1 MALSETSQ
9 KLQPVAMSDSDGGL
23 SLPSNPGS
31 ASEEEVE
38 QVAVSSQLLPG
49 ESQCCDADCLDRIA
63 SMPEYSRKA
72 DEIRQAI
79 KEELGLEKRNE
90 FQFQVLRTW
99 MAGESSKSQSQR
111 RYQFQDLPICRIAAS
126 DILQC
131 NKGKVTK
138 LTKEIVDGRVSAP
151 RDLRVGGGQVK
162 MTRQESLQVQNAET
176 MWCWVHSFLA
186 EPLAEGVG
194 KVKFDVATKVK
205 ELLKMDPVSG
215 VFNASSLEPRHVHP
229 NVTLSELL
237 LGCSPNFFFFAN
249 WFQRLCLDSCFVL
262 DPMDIDF
269 EFACRLFIQAGRCQ
283 ELPLSLAATAVLQN
297 LGPNLP

>member
-9 KLQPVAMSDSDGGL
+9 KLQPVAMTDSDGGL

-38 QVAVSSQLLPG
+38 QVAVSSQLPG

-205 ELLKMDPVSG
+205 ELLKMDPVSE

>member
-9 KLQPVAMSDSDGGL
+9 KLQPVAMTDSDGGL

-49 ESQCCDADCLDRIA
+49 ESQCCDADCLDRIT

-162 MTRQESLQVQNAET
+162 MPRQESLQVQNAET

-205 ELLKMDPVSG
+205 ELLKMDPVSE

-262 DPMDIDF
+262 DPMDIDS

>member
-1 MALSETSQ
+1 MNFEIHDMALSETSQ

-38 QVAVSSQLLPG
+38 QVAVSSQLPG

-99 MAGESSKSQSQR
+99 MAGESSKSRSQR

-162 MTRQESLQVQNAET
+162 MTRQESLQVENAET

-205 ELLKMDPVSG
+205 ELLKMDPVSE

-237 LGCSPNFFFFAN
+237 LGCSPIFSL
-249 WFQRLCLDSCFVL
+249 Q
-262 DPMDIDF
+262 IDF
-269 EFACRLFIQAGRCQ
+269 KDCVWIH
-283 ELPLSLAATAVLQN
+283 VLCWI
-297 LGPNLP
+297 PWI